1 MFGMSLIDLSEI
13 RTYNPLD
20 IVERLATS
28 RDWAFDRAND
38 DEVTLVVSGDWAEYQ
53 LSFTWMGDIEA
64 LHLACAFDLKVP
76 SLRRSEIVELIAKV
90 NEQLWVGHFDFWE
103 KDGLIMFRQ
112 ALILAGGSSASDDQ
126 CEALLGTAMQACER
140 YFQAFQFVVWAGK
153 SARDA
158 LDASLFETTGRA

>member
-1 MFGMSLIDLSEI
+1 MSLSNYSEEP
-13 RTYNPLD
+13 RLNPLD
-20 IVERLATS
+20 VVERLAAVN
-28 RDWAFDRAND
+28 DWSFERASD
-38 DEVTLVVSGDWAEYQ
+38 DEITILVTGKWTDYQVSY
-53 LSFTWMGDIEA
+53 TWMGDIEA

-126 CEALLGTAMQACER
+126 CEALLGTAVQACER